1 MRIASLLP
9 SATEIV
15 FALGAQDELVGV
27 TFECDFPAEARQGRA
42 ILVGGLDTAGLDAA
56 AIDELVRTKVAAGQE
71 LYTLDDAAVRR
82 LQPDVV
88 LTQDLCRV
96 CALPAGAVDAALD
109 RLGCDAAVI
118 TLDPHTLD
126 DVLATVEAVGDAI
139 GRRAEAA
146 ALLAGLRARLDAVA
160 AAVADRRRPS
170 VFVLEW
176 PDPPFVAGH
185 WVPELVERAGGRRC
199 WPAPGSARWR
209 RPGSRSRL
217 RRPRWSWWRRA
228 ATTSTPPPR
237 MPSRW
242 HTGSP
247 PGWRCGRWTPTPSWC
262 APAPGWSTGWRRW
275 PRCCTAAGP
284 PRRWCAGSA
293 EQRRSG
299 VAPPAACQA
308 CQAWP
313 LRSNLPEYCSVC
325 SSSAMVCTPLTT
337 TAW

>member
-56 AIDELVRTKVAAGQE
+56 AIDELVRSKVAAGQE
-71 LYTLDDAAVRR
+71 LYTLDDAAVHR

-185 WVPELVERAGGRRC
+185 WVPELVERAGGRAVLARAGQRSVETT
-199 WPAPGSARWR
+199 WEQVSAAAPEVVVVAS
-209 RPGSRSRL
+209 
-217 RRPRWSWWRRA
+217 
-228 ATTSTPPPR
+228 
-237 MPSRW
+237 
-242 HTGSP
+242 
-247 PGWRCGRWTPTPSWC
+247 CGYDLD
-262 APAPGWSTGWRRW
+262 A
-275 PRCCTAAGP
+275 TAAH
-284 PRRWCAGSA
+284 A
-293 EQRRSG
+293 EQVAHRFPSG
-299 VAPPAACQA
+299 VAVWAVDANAVMVRPGPRLVDGVEALAALLHGGRPSPA
-308 CQAWP
+308 
-313 LRSNLPEYCSVC
+313 LVRRIG
-325 SSSAMVCTPLTT
+325 
-337 TAW
+337 